1 MNKLLQNETKKRTKI
16 HVKMMKQIQLMNQNE
31 RVSFLQPLRVL
42 WILFLKQY
50 LTLTAEYITRIQPT
64 V

>member
-1 MNKLLQNETKKRTKI
+1 MNKLLQNKTKKRTEI
-16 HVKMMKQIQLMNQNE
+16 HVGMMKQIQFMEQNE

-50 LTLTAEYITRIQPT
+50 LTLTAEYITRIQPI